1 MRRPAVARYENPCNP
16 EFRGRRTKGGLT
28 PLGVCCQAWWAP
40 MLAEAPQSALD
51 RDTRLLSELLEETI
65 AGQGGEGLRHA
76 VVRLREAGARVRAG
90 EPGADA
96 EAAALVAE
104 ILAGDS
110 LDVIR
115 ACSMELHLANLG
127 ETRERVRRM
136 RGYQRAEG
144 PPQRESLAEAADRLA
159 ARSSKAA
166 ARALDDLRLDLTLT
180 AHPTEAT
187 RWSVMEHA
195 GDVST
200 QLAQLDDERL
210 GAAAR
215 TRVIDRIRESL
226 ALWWQTAD
234 VRRERPQVDDEVR
247 RNLHFFD
254 NVLFDAVPELV
265 RELERC
271 FGRQPLDFAPVRFS
285 SWAGGDMDGHPGVT
299 AATFTATVDL
309 HRRLATRLLRERIER
324 LASRASQSADEMGA
338 GRAALEASLRRD
350 ASLMPEVTR
359 RLGERRRREPVRAK
373 LNYVSERLAVT
384 GEQPDDELAYREA
397 SQLRRDLELVR
408 DASGGEP
415 IADGAIKDILRQVSA
430 FGLHVARLDV
440 RLAADAI
447 GESVRRDEPHL
458 DHADE
463 AERRHILAARIAAT
477 EPDRF
482 GPTCQPTEAL
492 HALSAAARRYGP
504 AASDTLVIS
513 MVHEVSDVLGALWL
527 ARRAGLGG
535 PDEPPLH
542 VTPLFETLG
551 GARAGAGDDGRALRR
566 SGLPRAPGPPRRPP
580 GDHARLLGLGQGR
593 RLPHQPVG
601 DLPRAGAARR
611 PGARARRRGHA
622 SSTAAAARRR
632 AAARPPTRRS
642 SPSRRARSRAAC
654 GSPSRARS
662 SRPSTPIPSW
672 PAARSS
678 SSCPPCCSAAPR
690 RPAGAGRRSA
700 PRSTAPR
707 RARARP
713 TASWSGSEDFVRF
726 FRQVSPVDEL
736 AELTIGS
743 RPASRRAGGR
753 LEDLRAIP
761 WVFAWTQNRIL
772 LPSWFGAGRRARG
785 GRPRAASARCGA
797 RGRSSGWRA
806 RRSRWRCSRSTST
819 SAAATSR
826 WSTTIWP
833 SATGRCWRPSTR
845 AWSPACSRSATASRC
860 STARPRCASGCR
872 TATTGSTRSRTSRSR
887 CWRARGP
894 VTRRSAGR

>member
-1 MRRPAVARYENPCNP
+1 MV
-16 EFRGRRTKGGLT
+16 
-28 PLGVCCQAWWAP
+28 
-40 MLAEAPQSALD
+40 AEAPHSALD

-65 AGQGGEGLRHA
+65 AGQGGEGLRLA
-76 VVRLREAGARVRAG
+76 VVRLREAAARVRAG
-90 EPGADA
+90 EPGGEE
-96 EAAALVAE
+96 EAAALVEA

-115 ACSMELHLANLG
+115 ACSMELHLANLA

-195 GDVST
+195 GDVSA

-210 GAAAR
+210 GPAAR
-215 TRVIDRIRESL
+215 QRVTDRIRESL

-254 NVLFDAVPELV
+254 HVLFDVVPELV
-265 RELERC
+265 REIERC

-299 AATFTATVDL
+299 SATFTATVDT
-309 HRRLATRLLRERIER
+309 HRRLATRLLHARVER

-359 RLGERRRREPVRAK
+359 RLGERRRHEPVRAK
-373 LNYVSERLAVT
+373 LNYISERLLVT
-384 GEQPDDELAYREA
+384 GERPDDELAYREA
-397 SQLRRDLELVR
+397 AQLRRDLELVR

-415 IADGAIKDILRQVSA
+415 IADGAVKDLLRQVSA
-430 FGLHVARLDV
+430 FGLHLAGLDV

-447 GESVRRDEPHL
+447 GASVRRDEPHL

-463 AERRHILAARIAAT
+463 PERRRILAARIAAT
-477 EPDRF
+477 EADRF

-492 HALSAAARRYGP
+492 HAVSAAARRYGP
-504 AASDTLVIS
+504 EAADTLVIS

-527 ARRAGLGG
+527 ARRAGLAG

-542 VTPLFETLG
+542 ITPLFETLD
-551 GARAGAGDDGRALRR
+551 ALERAPETMAALYADPVYREHLRR
-566 SGLPRAPGPPRRPP
+566 HGDRQEIMLGYSDSAKDAGFLTSQWAIYRAQEQLVEQGPEY
-580 GDHARLLGLGQGR
+580 GIEVTFFHGR
-593 RLPHQPVG
+593 G
-601 DLPRAGAARR
+601 
-611 PGARARRRGHA
+611 
-622 SSTAAAARRR
+622 
-632 AAARPPTRRS
+632 
-642 SPSRRARSRAAC
+642 
-654 GSPSRARS
+654 GSPSRGGA
-662 SRPSTPIPSW
+662 
-672 PAARSS
+672 PAHQAILAQ
-678 SSCPPCCSAAPR
+678 PPGTLEGGVRITEQGEVVSAKYAD
-690 RPAGAGRRSA
+690 AELAGRSLEQQLTGLLLGRAAAAGQVPQSFCAEIDRAAIRSCDVY
-700 PRSTAPR
+700 RELV
-707 RARARP
+707 
-713 TASWSGSEDFVRF
+713 GGEDFVRF
-726 FRQVSPVDEL
+726 FRQASPIDEL

-772 LPSWFGAGRRARG
+772 LPSWYGAGSALEEGDLELQREMWRTWPFFRMACSTLEMALFKVDLDVGRRYLALVDDDLAGRYWPLLEAEHARVVARLLAIRDG
-785 GRPRAASARCGA
+785 ESLLDSAPALRERLSHRNPWVDPLSHLQVA
-797 RGRSSGWRA
+797 LLA
-806 RRSRWRCSRSTST
+806 RSRAGDATVAGALMAT
-819 SAAATSR
+819 ITGIAAGLR
-826 WSTTIWP
+826 N
-833 SATGRCWRPSTR
+833 TG
-845 AWSPACSRSATASRC
+845 
-860 STARPRCASGCR
+860 
-872 TATTGSTRSRTSRSR
+872 
-887 CWRARGP
+887 
-894 VTRRSAGR
+894 